1 MKPSPRWRDRILGD
15 RPPSRL
21 ARFLSQHE
29 DLAWAAGA
37 GLLLLFTW
45 LLALTGR
52 VPVPLT
58 RAGYLLVGMICGRQ
72 PVAHLL
78 GGLRRGRLLLDI
90 DFLMVIAAVGAAVV
104 GAWAEGAFLLFL
116 FALAN
121 ALEHYALNRAR
132 DAIRGLADLVPDT
145 ARVLIHGREQVVAI
159 GQVRPGDVVVVRP
172 GERLAVD
179 GTLCAGTSSVDQ
191 APITGESVPVPKALG
206 DTVFAGTVNG
216 EGALEVM
223 VTAAVG
229 DRTLDRVIRLVETSR
244 DAKAPT
250 ERATAKFERVF
261 VPLVVIAD
269 LLLIVIP
276 PMFGLLDWNTSLYR
290 GMTVLVAASPCAL
303 ALGAPAVMLA
313 GIAQA
318 ARRGVLI
325 KGGMHLEALAHIR
338 AIAFDKTG
346 TLTVGRP
353 EVTDLLPMPGIPAEE
368 LLRIAAA
375 VEQRSQHPLAQAV
388 VRRAVT
394 DRLALPEAGDL
405 VSITAKG
412 VRSAV
417 AGETV
422 RIGSPRLWQGGDE
435 QLPAALAAD
444 VAEIVGRGHSVMVV
458 QHGARW
464 LGAIGLADQP
474 RTSARAAIARLRT
487 MGLGPMVML
496 TGDHRPVG
504 EAVGSAVGVDQVMAD
519 LMPEQK
525 VEAIASLM
533 ATHGPMAMVGDG
545 INDAPALAAATIG
558 IAMGGAGTAA
568 ALETADAALMGDDL
582 SRLPYA
588 IGLARRARRLLKQN
602 LALAGGMMV
611 VLLVLAAAGVLDIGP
626 AVIGHEGSTL
636 VVIANALRLLAY
648 EEK

>member
-179 GTLCAGTSSVDQ
+179 GTICAGTSSVDQ

-244 DAKAPT
+244 DARAPT

-276 PMFGLLDWNTSLYR
+276 PLFGLLDWNTSLYR

-435 QLPAALAAD
+435 QLPAALAAH
-444 VAEIVGRGHSVMVV
+444 VSEIVGRGHSVMVV